1 MIVQNPFLPEV
12 RQLPGQGAAVGPQE
26 IGHAGPVEGDGKRV
40 PLGRGVLG
48 QEGDEFFPQRAP
60 GEDLDAL
67 IQGEGAG
74 GQSRHKPVG
83 QHLIPLLEGE
93 EYKRAKGH
101 PQPPLDQWY
110 NRKTIDLTCQR
121 EMDALLYSPGL
132 VEELLDAFEELL
144 PYYHYFTALC
154 SRGE

>member
-48 QEGDEFFPQRAP
+48 QEGDEFLPQCAP

-67 IQGEGAG
+67 IQGEGAV
-74 GQSRHKPVG
+74 P
-83 QHLIPLLEGE
+83 
-93 EYKRAKGH
+93 
-101 PQPPLDQWY
+101 
-110 NRKTIDLTCQR
+110 RKQ
-121 EMDALLYSPGL
+121 
-132 VEELLDAFEELL
+132 
-144 PYYHYFTALC
+144 
-154 SRGE
+154 